1 MITLI
6 LEGEYDECGDVNS
19 DEELNVIDVVIFV
32 NIILSIP

>member
-6 LEGEYDECGDVNS
+6 LDGDYDECRDVNS
-19 DEELNVIDVVIFV
+19 DGELNVIDVVTFV